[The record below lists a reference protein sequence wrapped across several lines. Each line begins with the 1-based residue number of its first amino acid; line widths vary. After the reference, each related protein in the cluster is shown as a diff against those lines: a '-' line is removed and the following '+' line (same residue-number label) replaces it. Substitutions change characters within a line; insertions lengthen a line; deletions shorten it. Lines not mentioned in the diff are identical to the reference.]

1 MCVGTHYIEFV
12 FLHPIR
18 STGHIVPF
26 GASGPE
32 RSIYFSHALG
42 GPQRIPQKS
51 CRELYTELML
61 LHPLGS
67 MSHVVRSG
75 LSEVR
80 NINTVFS
87 CSDGTSSDPT
97 KKRTGIRY
105 AELVFLHPVGS
116 LGHVVC
122 SVVPGAQIIDA
133 VFFMLRWARCGSH
146 EMRTGTHYTELVFF
160 IWWHLRIT

>member
-1 MCVGTHYIEFV
+1 VHLGHEKWMHYFMLGWPRCGPHKMCVGTHYIEFV

-51 CRELYTELML
+51 CRDT
-61 LHPLGS
+61 LHRTYAFASIGIY
-67 MSHVVRSG
+67 
-75 LSEVR
+75 E
-80 NINTVFS
+80 S
-87 CSDGTSSDPT
+87 CSAFWSIRGAKHQHSIFMLRWDQFRSH
-97 KKRTGIRY
+97 KKRTRIRY

-122 SVVPGAQIIDA
+122 SVVPGA
-133 VFFMLRWARCGSH
+133 
-146 EMRTGTHYTELVFF
+146 
-160 IWWHLRIT
+160 